1 MNTNRGKTGPGKQ
14 FGGRESRY
22 DYRGKRG
29 RGMESSGQVI
39 PVDGAAGQRLLR
51 ELGPVL
57 RELLEW
63 ARSRQGL
70 SDEEAG

>member
-1 MNTNRGKTGPGKQ
+1 MTADRGKTGPGKQ
-14 FGGRESRY
+14 FGDRETRY

-39 PVDGAAGQRLLR
+39 PVGGSAGERLLR
-51 ELGPVL
+51 DLGPIF

-70 SDEEAG
+70 QDEEAG